1 MLRIQN
7 IKIREN
13 ITENELISFVSK
25 NYHIK
30 NSDITDWHIS
40 KKSIDARKKS
50 DIFFNYTID
59 INVKD
64 ESKYPNINKINKVDI
79 EQKIIE
85 KININVINSL
95 KTEPS
100 PVIVGAGPAGLF
112 SALTFVQN
120 GICPIIVEQGKTVDK
135 RKKDVDDLI

>member
-25 NYHIK
+25 KYHIK

-50 DIFFNYTID
+50 DIFFNYAID

-64 ESKYPNINKINKVDI
+64 ESKYPNISKINKVDI
-79 EQKIIE
+79 E
-85 KININVINSL
+85 
-95 KTEPS
+95 
-100 PVIVGAGPAGLF
+100 
-112 SALTFVQN
+112 
-120 GICPIIVEQGKTVDK
+120 
-135 RKKDVDDLI
+135 KK